1 MESGGVPVMLN
12 LVFYVLKV
20 KQLKR
25 IPLLISIHQIF
36 LISEVILLRLSEF
49 ISNNQSSFKSCR
61 GNIIISKNVNI
72 LRLCENI
79 T

>member
-1 MESGGVPVMLN
+1 MLN